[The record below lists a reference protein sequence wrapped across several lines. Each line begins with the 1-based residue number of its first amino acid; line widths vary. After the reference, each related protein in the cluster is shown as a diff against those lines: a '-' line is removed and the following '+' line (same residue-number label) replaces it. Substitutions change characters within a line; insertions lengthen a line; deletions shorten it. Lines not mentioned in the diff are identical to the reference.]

1 MSLSAVPGPRW
12 AARGP
17 GWFALLGAASRGA
30 GALDRLVR
38 DRRLRGLV
46 VADLGRRLRDRL
58 HDGRTRGA
66 HDPLAALDELADP
79 LVREVAG
86 AGGRVQRGGNL
97 PGLRAGSHDYSF
109 SVGPLRRVRGRRGFA
124 VSPDCS
130 STSDC
135 FGTAGSAVSSAAR
148 AFSRRNVS

>member
-66 HDPLAALDELADP
+66 HDPLAALDE
-79 LVREVAG
+79 VGVHGRG
-86 AGGRVQRGGNL
+86 ALLRHLRTVDERGGVA
-97 PGLRAGSHDYSF
+97 PGRLAQLGE
-109 SVGPLRRVRGRRGFA
+109 VGA
-124 VSPDCS
+124 
-130 STSDC
+130 
-135 FGTAGSAVSSAAR
+135 
-148 AFSRRNVS
+148 